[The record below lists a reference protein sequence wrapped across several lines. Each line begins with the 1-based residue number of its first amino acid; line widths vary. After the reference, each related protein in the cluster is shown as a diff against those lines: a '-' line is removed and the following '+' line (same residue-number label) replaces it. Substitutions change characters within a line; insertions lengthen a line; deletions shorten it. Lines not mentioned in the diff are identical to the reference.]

1 MSVSQLKPP
10 QIRALLVLLVLL
22 PFLPTVL
29 MLRLMLGAVE
39 SEREISKERM
49 VDFYQRSLVTV
60 GSYLPSHLNAVSIE
74 RGETPPEQFQQ
85 LVLDHSVDG
94 ALIYDEK
101 RRLVFP
107 PPSQPVAGQ
116 ETEEAF
122 TPAEK
127 QAEELSQTV
136 AWLHPGK
143 ITLASSVSWELIP
156 GIPGRLYAIR
166 TRNQG
171 LTIILLRRENTL
183 CSLAQA
189 FYSQTFDPLVSI
201 RIRSESGE
209 FFPRIEHL
217 NEEPVVQSS
226 IGDCLPGWQVQLFL
240 VKPKAVADA
249 GIRDEV
255 KSYAGIAGAAIVA
268 DLLIAGMAAFAVS
281 QQLKINELRNSSLAT
296 VSHELK
302 TPIAAARVL
311 IDTILEGR
319 CQHPGQAR
327 EYIELISGE
336 NYRLGRLVENFLAAS
351 RIESSAYAFKPV
363 DTQPAQILDSA
374 LEAMGSR
381 LKEENCR
388 LDLNVASDLRPISVE
403 RDAMV
408 VVLVN
413 LLENALKYSGDS
425 KRIGLGAHSKGDF
438 VVFEVSDNG
447 IGIPRTQQKKIFE
460 RFYRIDQKL
469 SRRKE
474 GTGLGLSIVKYI
486 VEAHGGSVRVRSRRG
501 EGSVFTVSLPSIIAA
516 GS

>member
-22 PFLPTVL
+22 PFIPTVL

-49 VDFYQRSLVTV
+49 VDLYQRSLATV

-85 LVLDHSVDG
+85 LVVDHSVDG

-101 RRLVFP
+101 MRLLFP
-107 PPSQPVAGQ
+107 PPAGAVAGP
-116 ETEEAF
+116 EAEEDF

-127 QAEELSQTV
+127 QAEELSRTV
-136 AWLHPGK
+136 ARLPRQ
-143 ITLASSVSWELIP
+143 IPLASPVSWELIP
-156 GIPGRLYAIR
+156 GIPGRLYGMR

-171 LTIILLRRENTL
+171 LTIVLLRRENTL
-183 CSLAQA
+183 GSLVQT

-217 NEEPVVQSS
+217 NEEPVVQAS

-249 GIRDEV
+249 GVRDDV

-319 CQHPGQAR
+319 CRHSGQAR

-336 NYRLGRLVENFLAAS
+336 NYRLGRLVENFLTAS

-363 DTQPAQILDSA
+363 DTEPAQILNSA
-374 LEAMGSR
+374 LEAMGPR

-388 LDLNVASDLRPISVE
+388 LDLNLASDLRPISVE

-413 LLENALKYSGDS
+413 LLENALKYSGES
-425 KRIGLGAHSKGDF
+425 KRIGLGAHSQGDF

-447 IGIPRTQQKKIFE
+447 IGIARTQQKKIFK

-469 SRRKE
+469 SRRQE

-486 VEAHGGSVRVRSRRG
+486 VEAHGGSVGVRSRRG